1 MSSGVKG
8 AAARDRVS
16 ISSSVKK
23 TIENIKE
30 ITGQNHSEDEIYAM
44 LKECSMDPNETA
56 QKLILLD
63 TFQEVKKK
71 RDRRKENLN
80 KEPAESRWNPG
91 SRARVSRPGRRNYAP
106 RHVSHGEPIFVASTN
121 SICEDHV
128 SASGG
133 VNQYNETGNTSKSK
147 LEGSLLLSSS
157 IDSSNNRAALAR
169 DVLQNE
175 MLDSSNSAI
184 SPTSIPASGS
194 HFSSLD
200 PVLLPSQDIPL
211 PSALGTVGHK
221 VGSKHTPGELI
232 ADNPWRKSASS
243 VQQIP
248 NDFQGVGKTR
258 YVESVQSASST
269 IGISSVT
276 RPSSNYENRSQVVGP
291 QKVGPAE
298 EWKPKSTTPSVGQ
311 GASIAASSEV
321 STISVRSRPE
331 SHPPPKE
338 PTLELQMKLENLY
351 ISNSQNVIIPNH
363 VHVPDAGNLGFCFG
377 SFDANFGLDMN
388 QKGGLGSERS
398 SLLSESYE
406 ANEEPA
412 KELQLSNHT
421 VLAAAKDT
429 ETKYPDPTQSLSQ
442 GPEDF
447 SSGDV
452 EVSSSI
458 TPDYGESKQEVAP
471 GSHQDPAVHTS
482 SNYNYGFMPPILSA
496 QLTPFES
503 SESQARDVPQLPG
516 FAVHQS
522 FDPTSYYKQFY
533 RSGMDSEGG
542 ISDLQSAVAANE
554 FNGNAALISAQTSQ
568 SPQEVGASLAAS
580 PVPIV
585 TQAAG
590 VMQNSITATQQPLPV
605 FRQPTGV
612 HLPHYPPFIPYGPY
626 FSPFYVPPPGIHQF
640 LSNGAFHQQP
650 QGGSLYPTPPGT
662 IAKYSVSQFK
672 QGSNTGS
679 STHIGVPGSYG
690 PYGHSPANCTSSSVA
705 AVTSTPNEN
714 LAAPQGKENNIY
726 QSEGSGVRQGQL
738 AFTPTHPGHGTFPG
752 MFHPAPAVTAA
763 MLHPLLQQSQSITIP
778 GDMVG
783 PTAGVYHHQQ
793 NAQLN
798 WPTNF

>member
-56 QKLILLD
+56 QKLIL
-63 TFQEVKKK
+63 
-71 RDRRKENLN
+71 
-80 KEPAESRWNPG
+80 
-91 SRARVSRPGRRNYAP
+91 
-106 RHVSHGEPIFVASTN
+106 
-121 SICEDHV
+121 
-128 SASGG
+128 
-133 VNQYNETGNTSKSK
+133 
-147 LEGSLLLSSS
+147 
-157 IDSSNNRAALAR
+157 
-169 DVLQNE
+169 
-175 MLDSSNSAI
+175 
-184 SPTSIPASGS
+184 
-194 HFSSLD
+194 LD

-338 PTLELQMKLENLY
+338 PTLELQMKLENLHE
-351 ISNSQNVIIPNH
+351 P
-363 VHVPDAGNLGFCFG
+363 
-377 SFDANFGLDMN
+377 
-388 QKGGLGSERS
+388 KGGLGSERS

-412 KELQLSNHT
+412 KELQLSLILH
-421 VLAAAKDT
+421 
-429 ETKYPDPTQSLSQ
+429 Y
-442 GPEDF
+442 
-447 SSGDV
+447 
-452 EVSSSI
+452 
-458 TPDYGESKQEVAP
+458 PDYGESKQEVAP

-503 SESQARDVPQLPG
+503 SEFQAHDVPQLPG

-726 QSEGSGVRQGQL
+726 RSEGSGVRQGQL
-738 AFTPTHPGHGTFPG
+738 AFTPTHP
-752 MFHPAPAVTAA
+752 A
-763 MLHPLLQQSQSITIP
+763 MELFLILIPTQCREINRERLGEIP
-778 GDMVG
+778 GRVRTITV
-783 PTAGVYHHQQ
+783 PIVIRATVVLSLAATFGVRG
-793 NAQLN
+793 
-798 WPTNF
+798 